1 MNARLQRIA
10 YEVALAAA
18 RYSQSKSADY
28 DDEDGSWVV
37 IKDFP
42 LPPGYN
48 YERTDVLILLPRNYP
63 QTPPDWFYVDDNLR
77 LADGRKPSHVF
88 YGETG
93 HDPNRNN
100 PLADAAPQMK
110 GWTACCMHIHSWKPA
125 ANPLEGHSLLS
136 VCELIRGAL
145 TRWKRNPGPFITI
158 SFLDDIDDDIDDEDP
173 FE

>member
-18 RYSQSKSADY
+18 RYSQTKSADY

-48 YERTDVLILLPRNYP
+48 YEQTDVLILLPPNYP

-77 LADGRKPSHVF
+77 LADGKKPSHVF
-88 YGETG
+88 YNETRF
-93 HDPNRNN
+93 DPNR
-100 PLADAAPQMK
+100 ARRAIDAPPQMK
-110 GWTACCMHIHSWKPA
+110 GWTACCLHIHSWKPA

-145 TRWKRNPGPFITI
+145 KRWRGNPRDFVVVPVEEP
-158 SFLDDIDDDIDDEDP
+158 DDFEDNEDP
-173 FE
+173 FA